1 MKILVNAFSAR
12 IGGGQTYLLNLLRHM
27 PDDPDVEILVYAP
40 PRLRLPEAPG
50 LRRLSTRW
58 PTENPLLRALWEQF
72 GLPEVLRRERV
83 DVLFCPGGVLA
94 TKVPPGCRTVTM
106 FRNMMPFDRQVR
118 ASLPVGLQRIRN
130 WLLNRVMLR
139 SMSAADLT
147 IFISTYARGVIEK
160 LTTVRRAITIPHGI
174 GEQFRTHSIS
184 LKRPEW
190 LPEGDYILYVSRFDV
205 YKHHHEVVAG
215 YSLLPQALRDQ
226 VRLVL
231 AGESDSPIAARV
243 DQMVR
248 EQGLGNRVLMAGK
261 VPYEELP
268 ALYRNAR
275 LNLFASSCEN
285 CPNILLEK
293 MGAGRPV
300 LSSDV
305 MPMPEFGGDA
315 VGYFSPSDPG
325 SISQAME
332 RVLTDRAWADELAS
346 RAALRSG
353 RYDWERS
360 ARETWEAI
368 LALARHRG

>member
-12 IGGGQTYLLNLLRHM
+12 MGGGQTYLLNLLRHL
-27 PDDPDVEILVYAP
+27 PDDPGVEILVYAP
-40 PRLRLPEAPG
+40 ARLRLPEAPG
-50 LRRLSTRW
+50 LRRLSSRW
-58 PTENPLLRALWEQF
+58 PTENPLLRALWERF
-72 GLPEVLRRERV
+72 GLPGVLRRERV

-106 FRNMMPFDRQVR
+106 FRNMMPFDGQVR
-118 ASLPVGLQRIRN
+118 ASLPLGLQRIRN
-130 WLLNRVMLR
+130 WLLHRVMLR

-147 IFISTYARGVIEK
+147 IFISAHARSVIEK
-160 LTTVRRAITIPHGI
+160 LTTVPRAITIPHGI
-174 GEQFRTHSIS
+174 GEQFRTHSIAME
-184 LKRPEW
+184 RPDW
-190 LPEGDYILYVSRFDV
+190 LPEGDYMLYVSRFDV
-205 YKHHHEVVAG
+205 YKHHHELVAG
-215 YSLLPQALRDQ
+215 YARLPRALRDR

-231 AGESDSPIAARV
+231 VGENDSPIAVRV
-243 DQMVR
+243 DQLVR
-248 EQGLGNRVLMAGK
+248 EQGLEDRVLIAGK
-261 VPYEELP
+261 IAYEALP

-275 LNLFASSCEN
+275 VNLFASSCEN

-315 VGYFSPSDPG
+315 VGYFSPLDPQ

-332 RVLTDRAWADELAS
+332 RVLTDRAWAHELAS

-353 RYDWERS
+353 LYDWERS

-368 LALARHRG
+368 LALARQRG